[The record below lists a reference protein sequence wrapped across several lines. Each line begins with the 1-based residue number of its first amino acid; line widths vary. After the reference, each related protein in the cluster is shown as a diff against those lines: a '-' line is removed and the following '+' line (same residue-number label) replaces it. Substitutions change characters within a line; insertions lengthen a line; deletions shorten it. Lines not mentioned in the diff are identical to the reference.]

1 MRPTDRQKISFG
13 GAKRTA
19 GPRSKEGV
27 KPKHAATYP
36 EILAAIAT
44 AHLTTAEARTIG
56 LRALQRVRDT
66 QAPMDKG
73 DPRFYRA
80 ETDSEA
86 ADLEEPV
93 CRSTA
98 TPVE

>member
-13 GAKRTA
+13 GAKRTT

-56 LRALQRVRDT
+56 LRAIQRANDIRRPLDHESP
-66 QAPMDKG
+66 Q
-73 DPRFYRA
+73 FYR
-80 ETDSEA
+80 EA
-86 ADLEEPV
+86 DERDEPLEEPA
-93 CRSTA
+93 TA
-98 TPVE
+98 VSGGD